1 MDKINV
7 MKNNEFEEFFG
18 LINTT
23 SARRFNAHQIK
34 QYGYLRAAG
43 ESVTK
48 QVWKKAY
55 SKPTPPTQSSP
66 AKPKKDYSALLAT
79 LKPQKSA

>member
-1 MDKINV
+1 

-23 SARRFNAHQIK
+23 KAKQHNAYQIK

-43 ESVTK
+43 ETVTK
-48 QVWKKAY
+48 KVWNK
-55 SKPTPPTQSSP
+55 SKSKFKPQPQLSP
-66 AKPKKDYSALLAT
+66 AKSKKDYSAMLAQ
-79 LKPQKSA
+79 LKP